1 MKKYF
6 SLRQATCSTL
16 MQPCVL
22 HNQRTNWDFFREQVK
37 STLNAQSLLKDHNDM
52 IASNRI
58 FQCYYSTSR
67 LEFNS
72 IYLMAG
78 IHDVITEIRKIQSG
92 LPQGVLSPLLY
103 LLYTAALSADANV
116 SIATFA
122 DDMAVLAT
130 RRES

>member
-1 MKKYF
+1 
-6 SLRQATCSTL
+6 
-16 MQPCVL
+16 
-22 HNQRTNWDFFREQVK
+22 
-37 STLNAQSLLKDHNDM
+37 M

-103 LLYTAALSADANV
+103 LLYTAGLSADANV

-122 DDMAVLAT
+122 DDMAVLAID
-130 RRES
+130 EDPSIAFKYLQDNLNLIQN